1 MRPTSLPRSL
11 LLLLVLLALGLT
23 LGSGRHDLRA
33 EDPPKPPAQG
43 GGAGDPPDDEP
54 DDFFQGETSFGPK
67 QVSIAIDK
75 GVAWLLKKQDSEGSW
90 GDMWGG
96 TAYGGGGGG
105 GGRVYQAGPTSLAL
119 YTLLKCKVPA
129 KDPKIVKGFKWLK
142 DNWEVPG
149 TSYEVSMT
157 LLAITATADSAKTL
171 AASAKGNAKE
181 KLTGPMRGWAQQLVN
196 ELLERR
202 QSNGGWRYNMPPKYN
217 AAPPPGGE
225 EDLSSTQ
232 LATLALFGAYR
243 CGIKVP
249 DKVWEGILSF
259 ALSQQDAEGPE
270 VPQEDPV
277 TKKKETWH
285 ARGFAYIKG
294 MEDPEEGQATGS
306 MTACGVGCLMMAR
319 YILSDEGRKKAQWDA
334 RSDAAKVQDA
344 VQDGLAWLEMN
355 WSPFDNPKKERMNI
369 YHIYWL
375 YSFERMMDVIGRQRL
390 GQHMWYSEM
399 GQQILNRQN
408 SDGHWKTGTTL
419 EPQDTLD
426 TCFSLLFLKRAT
438 KGAIP
443 NPSIT
448 GGSDEAPADNR

>member
-1 MRPTSLPRSL
+1 MRLNPASHPL
-11 LLLLVLLALGLT
+11 LLLLALLALALGLSG
-23 LGSGRHDLRA
+23 GSSTLRA
-33 EDPPKPPAQG
+33 EDPPKQPAP
-43 GGAGDPPDDEP
+43 GGADAPEDEP
-54 DDFFQGETSFGPK
+54 DDFFEGETSFGPK

-75 GVAWLLKKQDSEGSW
+75 GVAWLLKKQDNEGSW

-96 TAYGGGGGG
+96 QAYGGGGGG
-105 GGRVYQAGPTSLAL
+105 GGRVYQAGPTALAL

-142 DNWEVPG
+142 DSYEIPG
-149 TSYEVSMT
+149 TTYEVSMA

-171 AASAKGNAKE
+171 AASQKVNAKE
-181 KLTGPMRGWAQQLVN
+181 KLAGPMRGWAQQLVN

-202 QSNGGWRYNMPPKYN
+202 QGNGGWRYNMPPKYN

-232 LATLALFGAYR
+232 LATLALFAAHR

-249 DKVWEGILSF
+249 EKVWEGILSF
-259 ALSQQDAEGPE
+259 ALAQQDAEGPE
-270 VPQEDPV
+270 VLQEDPV
-277 TKKKETWH
+277 TKKKEAWH

-319 YILSDEGRKKAQWDA
+319 YMLSDEGRKKAQWDA

-344 VQDGLAWLEMN
+344 VQDGLAWLELN
-355 WSPFDNPKKERMNI
+355 WSAFDNPKKQRMNI

-426 TCFSLLFLKRAT
+426 TCFALLFLKRAT